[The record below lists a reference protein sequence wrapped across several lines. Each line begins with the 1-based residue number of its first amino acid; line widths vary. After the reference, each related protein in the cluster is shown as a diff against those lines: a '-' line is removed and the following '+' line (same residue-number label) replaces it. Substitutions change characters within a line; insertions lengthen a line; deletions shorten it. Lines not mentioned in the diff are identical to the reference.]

1 MKIAIIGVGNLGYSI
16 AVGILSQKKEI
27 NCKSLYLTK
36 RNTASLSHLESVSLA
51 KTTSDNRRAVKYS
64 NVIILA
70 VQPAQLLEVLTEVS
84 DLIDP
89 KRHTVI
95 SVATGRKIE
104 EIEAGQ
110 TPVIRWPA
118 VNISMKY

>member
-36 RNTASLSHLESVSLA
+36 RNTSSLSHFEKVSLV
-51 KTTSDNRRAVKYS
+51 KTTNDNRRAVKYS

-70 VQPAQLLEVLTEVS
+70 VQPAQLMEVLEEVQ

-89 KRHTVI
+89 KKHTI
-95 SVATGRKIE
+95 LDKI
-104 EIEAGQ
+104 
-110 TPVIRWPA
+110 T
-118 VNISMKY
+118 

>member
-36 RNTASLSHLESVSLA
+36 RNTASLSHLESVSLV
-51 KTTSDNRRAVKYS
+51 KITSDNRRAVKYS

-70 VQPAQLLEVLTEVS
+70 VQPAQLVEVLTEVS

-89 KRHTVI
+89 ILFSLKD
-95 SVATGRKIE
+95 A
-104 EIEAGQ
+104 
-110 TPVIRWPA
+110 
-118 VNISMKY
+118 